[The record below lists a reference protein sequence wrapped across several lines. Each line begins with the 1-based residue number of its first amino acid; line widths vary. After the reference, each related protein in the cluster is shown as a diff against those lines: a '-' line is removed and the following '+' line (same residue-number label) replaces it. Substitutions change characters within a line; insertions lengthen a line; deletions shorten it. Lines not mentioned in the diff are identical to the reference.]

1 MGQYLLSLLSSK
13 SVVQLLFL
21 GLIPMKSQA
30 STNSVLRPCP
40 RSEKSKMRTVQSQG
54 GFKKKRRAWVAGFLW
69 RTIEALRR

>member
-30 STNSVLRPCP
+30 STNSVLRPL
-40 RSEKSKMRTVQSQG
+40 SS
-54 GFKKKRRAWVAGFLW
+54 
-69 RTIEALRR
+69 LRKI